1 MQVYTNENI
10 QSRLNSIRDAFD
22 DSYCEWDDLMN
33 ELFSGADIGQSIV
46 DQRLGRIDKIYHK
59 FMSVSLSIIQW
70 FANPSNYSN
79 EMAELRNS
87 FTTFY
92 NRSKTIHESMYHT
105 NYATDFINHEL
116 HTVNTMF
123 VECGDKMDDMIN
135 IIVSL
140 IPDNNTASNT
150 EMAIEDIDMDF
161 SDFASVFSDGYNSD
175 ASTIPIEEIDEDTS
189 SIAETIAYNSI
200 GECSICL
207 NSITRFGTTVV
218 CGHAFHIECIASW
231 CRIGNHGT
239 CPICRGAL

>member
-10 QSRLNSIRDAFD
+10 ESRLDAIRDAFD

-33 ELFSGADIGQSIV
+33 ELFSGADISQSIV
-46 DQRLGRIDKIYHK
+46 DQRLGRIDKIYHR

-92 NRSKTIHESMYHT
+92 NRSKEIHESMYHT

-116 HTVNTMF
+116 STVNTLF
-123 VECGDKMDDMIN
+123 VECGDKMDEMIN
-135 IIVSL
+135 TIISL
-140 IPDNNTASNT
+140 IPNNESQETT
-150 EMAIEDIDMDF
+150 IEDIDMDF
-161 SDFASVFSDGYNSD
+161 SDLASVFSNAYDSD
-175 ASTIPIEEIDEDTS
+175 ASTILIEEIDEDTS
-189 SIAETIAYNSI
+189 SIAETVAYDSI

-231 CRIGNHGT
+231 CRIGNNGT
-239 CPICRGAL
+239 CPICRRAL